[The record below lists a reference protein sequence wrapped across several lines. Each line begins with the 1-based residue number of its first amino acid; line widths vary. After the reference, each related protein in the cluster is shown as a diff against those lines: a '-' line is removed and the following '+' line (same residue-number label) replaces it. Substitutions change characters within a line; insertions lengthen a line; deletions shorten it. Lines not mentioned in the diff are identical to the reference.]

1 MSNSDIPYNP
11 TITVSELTLSPES
24 GSAVPYS
31 NTDPSTQQPA
41 NVYGL
46 PSKGIDTFR
55 HRLFAW
61 SFSVD
66 RPVTRINSTTFFIP
80 QVAESNLLDIDL
92 NKNRRDT
99 LLADSASNGVGLTFG
114 VATYLPNY
122 IKITCVPGNWDFP
135 PFKQESTL
143 ALYSFRNEAIVY
155 RRGTDLLATN
165 VGGSNPSFVTAL
177 GTGGGTIQTIEEYTG
192 PEFTLKIGNSP
203 ELSSSF
209 FPAYSSGF
217 GMLNGTDILSGSN
230 FLRVMITLP
239 QLGEPAGF
247 ITSSIT
253 SDFTLPNQTLKGFIE
268 IF

>member
-1 MSNSDIPYNP
+1 MSNSDILYNP

-31 NTDPSTQQPA
+31 NEDLPNQRPT

-66 RPVTRINSTTFFIP
+66 RPVTRVTSTEFFMP
-80 QVAESNLLDIDL
+80 KVEANLLDIDL

-99 LLADSASNGVGLTFG
+99 LLVESSSNSNLGIAFDI
-114 VATYLPNY
+114 ATYLPNY

-143 ALYSFRNEAIVY
+143 GLYSLRNEAIVY

-192 PEFTLKIGNSP
+192 PKFTLKIGNSNQ
-203 ELSSSF
+203 LASSF
-209 FPAYSSGF
+209 FPATNAGF
-217 GMLNGTDILSGSN
+217 GMLDGTDILSGSN
-230 FLRVMITLP
+230 FLRTVITLP
-239 QLGEPAGF
+239 QIGEF
-247 ITSSIT
+247 ITSSIS

>member
-1 MSNSDIPYNP
+1 MSNSDILYNP

-31 NTDPSTQQPA
+31 NEDPNSFQPV

-46 PSKGIDTFR
+46 GSKGIDTFR

-66 RPVTRINSTTFFIP
+66 RPVTRLSSTTFVMP
-80 QVAESNLLDIDL
+80 KVEANLLDIDL

-99 LLADSASNGVGLTFG
+99 LLAESSSNSAGLTFD

-135 PFKQESTL
+135 PFKSESTL
-143 ALYSFRNEAIVY
+143 ALYSLRNEAILY

-192 PEFTLKIGNSP
+192 PEFTLKIGNSTQP
-203 ELSSSF
+203 ASSF
-209 FPAYSSGF
+209 FSATNAGY
-217 GMLNGTDILSGSN
+217 GMLDGTDILSGSN
-230 FLRVMITLP
+230 FLRTIITLP
-239 QLGEPAGF
+239 QIGQF
-247 ITSSIT
+247 TTSSIS
-253 SDFTLPNQTLKGFIE
+253 SDITLPNQTLKGFIE

>member
-1 MSNSDIPYNP
+1 MSNSDILYNP

-24 GSAVPYS
+24 GSGVPYS
-31 NTDPSTQQPA
+31 NEDPSNQQPV

-46 PSKGIDTFR
+46 NSKGIDTFR

-66 RPVTRINSTTFFIP
+66 RPVTRLTSTTFVMP
-80 QVAESNLLDIDL
+80 KVEANLLDIDL

-99 LLADSASNGVGLTFG
+99 LLAESSSNGGGLTAD

-143 ALYSFRNEAIVY
+143 ALYSLRNEAIVY
-155 RRGTDLLATN
+155 RKGTDLLATN

-192 PEFTLKIGNSP
+192 PEFKLKIGNNP
-203 ELSSSF
+203 ELSSEF
-209 FPAYSSGF
+209 FPAVNRF
-217 GMLNGTDILSGSN
+217 GMLDGTDILSGSN
-230 FLRVMITLP
+230 FLRTIIILP
-239 QLGEPAGF
+239 QLGEF
-247 ITSSIT
+247 TTSSIS